1 MYRYKLGYI
10 LCEFILYINLIS
22 SVFLWKGKSAS
33 QKPTKGSQKVL
44 KEKAKTL
51 KKANSMGDMKKK
63 ISKAVPADESEK
75 ENQPKKKTKK

>member
-22 SVFLWKGKSAS
+22 FVFLWKGKSAS
-33 QKPTKGSQKVL
+33 QKPTKGCQKVL
-44 KEKAKTL
+44 KEKVKTL

-63 ISKAVPADESEK
+63 ISKAVSADESEK

>member
-22 SVFLWKGKSAS
+22 FVFLWKGKSPS
-33 QKPTKGSQKVL
+33 QKPTKGCQKVL
-44 KEKAKTL
+44 KEKVKTL